1 MRKKLAMKKNIGK
14 EDKKQKKSSEKKSIS
29 DKNIKIRKKSKEE
42 IISGNAFF
50 ESSITANCTSDIN
63 SIVNYANPEFLKM
76 WGYTTKE
83 EVIGKPLSVFFRNEQ
98 ILDLIIKSLND
109 SGKWK
114 GSYIAIKQDGSSF
127 ISECSAS
134 LIINEKDEPTGY
146 QFSNIDITTHK
157 KIDDNLHKSEE
168 RFRKIF
174 DEGPLGM
181 VFVNESFKFIKVNP
195 AFCKM
200 TGYSEEELLNLT
212 FKDITHPDFI
222 KENIKGIKKLY
233 RGEISVFKT
242 EKIYVKKNKE
252 FFWGSLTVTEVL
264 NKVGDF
270 LHYFSMVE
278 NISERKN
285 AEIALQN
292 SEKKYRKLLESILD
306 GFALTDMN
314 GKILE
319 YNKAYRK
326 MLGYNREELSRLTYL
341 DITPE
346 KWYDFEKKI
355 IDEQIIPRG
364 YSDIYEKE
372 YIRKDGTIFPIE
384 LRTFLL
390 KNENGENEAMGA
402 IIRDI
407 TVRKL
412 AEEEIKR
419 EKNITQ
425 NYLDIAEVI
434 LLVIDEN
441 MNVTL
446 INKKGCGILGYSE
459 NEIKG
464 KNWFDNFIPEEDRN
478 RIKDSFGK
486 IMSGEID
493 KYENNENKILTKSR
507 EERIISWHNTIVKD
521 DTGKIKGTLSSGFD
535 ITERKRAEEEL
546 AETRSHLENIIN
558 HTNVSIIVWNM
569 DYKITRVNYAF
580 EHLTGYKTTEVIGME
595 LRLLFP
601 KKTGN
606 KSIKEISGT
615 PVTSRNKH
623 VEIPIR
629 CKNGVEKIVLWNFAT
644 IYSKDGKDIIAIVAQ
659 GQDIKE

>member
-14 EDKKQKKSSEKKSIS
+14 SDKKQKKSAEKKSIS
-29 DKNIKIRKKSKEE
+29 GKNIKTQRKSEEE
-42 IISGNAFF
+42 IISGNEFF

-63 SIVNYANPEFLKM
+63 GIVNYANPEFLKM

-83 EVIGKPLSVFFRNEQ
+83 EVTGKPLSVFVRNEQ
-98 ILDLIIKSLND
+98 ILDLIIMSLNTG
-109 SGKWK
+109 GKWK
-114 GSYIAIKQDGSSF
+114 GSYIAIKKDGSSF

-134 LIINEKDEPTGY
+134 SMINEKGEHNGY

-157 KIDDNLHKSEE
+157 KIDDNLHESEE

-222 KENIKGIKKLY
+222 KDNIKGVKKLY
-233 RGEISVFKT
+233 RSEISVFKT

-252 FFWGSLTVTEVL
+252 FFWGNVTVTEVL

-270 LHYFSMVE
+270 LHYFSMIE
-278 NISERKN
+278 NITERKN
-285 AEIALQN
+285 AEIALQT

-306 GFALTDMN
+306 GFILTDMT
-314 GKILE
+314 GKLLE
-319 YNKAYRK
+319 HNEAYRK

-346 KWYDFEKKI
+346 KWHDFEKKI
-355 IDEQIIPRG
+355 VNEQIIPRG

-372 YIRKDGTIFPIE
+372 YIRKDGTIFPVE
-384 LRTFLL
+384 LRTFLI

-402 IIRDI
+402 IVREI
-407 TVRKL
+407 TERKL

-434 LLVIDEN
+434 FLVLDEN
-441 MNVTL
+441 MKVKL
-446 INKKGCGILGYSE
+446 INKKGCDILGYSE

-464 KNWFDNFIPEEDRN
+464 KNWFDNFIPRGDRN

-486 IMSGEID
+486 IISGENK
-493 KYENNENKILTKSR
+493 KYENSENKIITKSGD
-507 EERIISWHNTIVKD
+507 EKIISWHNTIVKD

-535 ITERKRAEEEL
+535 ETERKRAEEEL
-546 AETRSHLENIIN
+546 AETRNHLENIIN

-601 KKTGN
+601 KKAKN
-606 KSIKEISGT
+606 ISIKEITGT
-615 PVTSRNKH
+615 QVSAKNKS

-629 CKNGVEKIVLWNFAT
+629 CKSGDEKIVLWNFAT